1 MTATETEIP
10 HWARLFITWAEGN
23 GADLVTFEGAE
34 VPTRVQNLLEA
45 AFRRPVGPTTL
56 EEFQQQIYDVNT
68 ANGWF
73 EDDRTVGDDLALLH
87 SEVSEALEAFRSW
100 GLADVTAQECKTHG
114 EGEPE
119 VSHRCKPEGF
129 GSELADVFV
138 RLLDTCQRRGIN
150 LRAEVVRKI
159 AYNATRGHRHGNKA
173 L

>member
-1 MTATETEIP
+1 MTDTLDPNSWVDHFVE
-10 HWARLFITWAEGN
+10 WAEGRE
-23 GADLVTFEGAE
+23 DVLDFHRAE
-34 VPTRVQNLLEA
+34 VPTRVQNLLTA
-45 AFRRPVGPTTL
+45 SFGDTL
-56 EEFQQQIYDVNT
+56 EDFQAQIYQVNLD
-68 ANGWF
+68 NGWF

-100 GLADVTAQECKTHG
+100 GLRDVTTEECKKHDH
-114 EGEPE
+114 
-119 VSHRCKPEGF
+119 SHPITNEQLDANPCKPEGF

-159 AYNATRGHRHGNKA
+159 AYNATRGHRHGGKG